1 MCMPYILTYKC
12 HATREDIVS
21 YYITTT
27 SSNTVFPLVLE
38 VWFEILDTV
47 LKLV

>member
-1 MCMPYILTYKC
+1 MCMSYVLTYKC
-12 HATREDIVS
+12 HATRENIVF

-27 SSNTVFPLVLE
+27 SSSTVFPLVSE
-38 VWFEILDTV
+38 AWFEFLDTV